1 MTTMDNEHEIKTA
14 ARQWLLR
21 LSLESPTEQERAE
34 FAAWC
39 AQDPRHAAAYRRFE
53 SIWQAA
59 AMLKELE
66 PLASV
71 PSTRAPW
78 WRRVRDSLAI
88 HPLGWAT
95 ASASLAAAAIAA
107 FGLWSQFA
115 PAYYA
120 TGIGEVRDIH
130 LSDGSEITL
139 GASSSLAVAFRHH
152 ERRVT
157 LTSG

>member
-59 AMLKELE
+59 AKLKELE
-66 PLASV
+66 PLAGM
-71 PSTRAPW
+71 PSDREPW
-78 WRRVRDSLAI
+78 WRRMRDSLAI
-88 HPLGWAT
+88 HPLRWA
-95 ASASLAAAAIAA
+95 AGASLAAVIAA
-107 FGLWSQFA
+107 LGLWSQSA
-115 PAYYA
+115 PAQYA

-130 LSDGSEITL
+130 
-139 GASSSLAVAFRHH
+139 
-152 ERRVT
+152 
-157 LTSG
+157 